1 MNWRRSY
8 KMIADTL
15 PLAEITKEAL
25 RVLYKEIGVVNT
37 IRFVNQF
44 TVGYGDY
51 VEERKILFADM
62 TLDDLLSEMAKVKQK
77 PARNN
82 PKK

>member
-1 MNWRRSY
+1 
-8 KMIADTL
+8 MIADTL

-44 TVGYGDY
+44 TTGYGDY
-51 VEERKILFADM
+51 TEERKVLFSDM
-62 TLDDLLSEMAKVKQK
+62 TLDTLFAEMSKVKQK
-77 PARNN
+77 PS
-82 PKK
+82 KKK

>member
-1 MNWRRSY
+1 
-8 KMIADTL
+8 MIADTL

-44 TVGYGDY
+44 TTGFGDY
-51 VEERKILFADM
+51 TEERKILFADM
-62 TLDDLLSEMAKVKQK
+62 TLDNLFTEMSKVKQK
-77 PARNN
+77 PS
-82 PKK
+82 KKK

>member
-1 MNWRRSY
+1 
-8 KMIADTL
+8 MIANTL

-82 PKK
+82 PRK

>member
-1 MNWRRSY
+1 
-8 KMIADTL
+8 MITDTL

-44 TVGYGDY
+44 TSGYGDY
-51 VEERKILFADM
+51 TQERRELFSDM
-62 TLDDLLSEMAKVKQK
+62 TLDDLFTEMKKAKQK
-77 PARNN
+77 PSRNH
-82 PKK
+82 PRK

>member
-1 MNWRRSY
+1 
-8 KMIADTL
+8 MIADTL

-51 VEERKILFADM
+51 VEERKILFANM

-82 PKK
+82 PRK

>member
-1 MNWRRSY
+1 MRTST
-8 KMIADTL
+8 I

-82 PKK
+82 PRK

>member
-1 MNWRRSY
+1 
-8 KMIADTL
+8 MIADTL

-44 TVGYGDY
+44 TTGYGDY
-51 VEERKILFADM
+51 VEERKSLFADM
-62 TLDDLLSEMAKVKQK
+62 TLDELFVEMEKSRQK
-77 PARNN
+77 PQQRRQR
-82 PKK
+82 K

>member
-1 MNWRRSY
+1 
-8 KMIADTL
+8 MIADTL

-44 TVGYGDY
+44 TTGYGDY
-51 VEERKILFADM
+51 TEERKILFADM
-62 TLDDLLSEMAKVKQK
+62 TLDDLLAEMSRGKQK
-77 PARNN
+77 PSKR
-82 PKK
+82 K